1 MTHAAVL
8 PAFPR
13 QNWPRVRHS
22 TTIKDIDMKRILA
35 VLLVLPLAGCV
46 VFPVDGFGKAGGG
59 TALVCHKGK
68 KTMELPREAV
78 HAHLKHGDHRGP
90 C

>member
-1 MTHAAVL
+1 
-8 PAFPR
+8 
-13 QNWPRVRHS
+13 
-22 TTIKDIDMKRILA
+22 MKRISA
-35 VLLVLPLAGCV
+35 VLLVLAIAGCV
-46 VFPVDGFGKAGGG
+46 VVPVGKSGKAGGG

-78 HAHLKHGDHRGP
+78 QAHLNHGDYRGP